1 MTKALTADMIFLMA
15 GVLGVAAA
23 MTKSGAGDLI
33 GNAILGVLGG
43 HPSSLAVMFLFST
56 VCIIM
61 TTLMSNSATS
71 NILYTVGATVCLAGG
86 WDPRGIMLI
95 VAIANV
101 ISLGFPSGAA
111 ETALIYAA
119 GNYKLSQVAKFT
131 VPYILVAIVTIS
143 LSANFFFPIYG

>member
-1 MTKALTADMIFLMA
+1 MA
-15 GVLGVAAA
+15 GVLGVATA

-101 ISLGFPSGAA
+101 ISLASPPVQPRP
-111 ETALIYAA
+111 L
-119 GNYKLSQVAKFT
+119 
-131 VPYILVAIVTIS
+131 
-143 LSANFFFPIYG
+143 